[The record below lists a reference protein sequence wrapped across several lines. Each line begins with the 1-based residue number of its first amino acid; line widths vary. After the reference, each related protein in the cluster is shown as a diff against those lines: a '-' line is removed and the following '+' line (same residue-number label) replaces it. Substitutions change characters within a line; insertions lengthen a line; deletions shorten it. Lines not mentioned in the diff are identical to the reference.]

1 MEKEKKNGFV
11 EFVFSNFGFKV
22 LAFALAIF
30 TFVVI
35 NM

>member
-1 MEKEKKNGFV
+1 MEKKKKNRFFEV
-11 EFVFSNFGFKV
+11 VFSNFGFKL

-30 TFVVI
+30 TFIVS